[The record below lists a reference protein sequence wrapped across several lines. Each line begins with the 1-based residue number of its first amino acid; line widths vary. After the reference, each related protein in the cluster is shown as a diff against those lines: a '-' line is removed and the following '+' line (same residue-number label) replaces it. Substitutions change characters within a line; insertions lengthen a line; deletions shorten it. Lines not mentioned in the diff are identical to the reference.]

1 MEKNLNSKDAVT
13 KLQSLVNDTGT
24 CMFFTNIQTGI
35 HNTRPMVTIEVD
47 MNGNLWFFT
56 NLQSAKVKD
65 IEKDSHV
72 HLVFANPSKD
82 SYLDLRGRASIE
94 QDRKSIEDKWNPIVK
109 AWFPEGKNDPHL
121 CLVKVKTDEAH
132 YWDKET
138 TKMVEILKIVTSL
151 VTGKQ
156 VEEGIHGDLLV

>member
-1 MEKNLNSKDAVT
+1 MEKNLNSKEAVT
-13 KLQSLVNDTGT
+13 KLQSLIGDIGT
-24 CMFFTNIQTGI
+24 CMFFTNIQTGV
-35 HNTRPMVTIEVD
+35 HNTRPMVAIEVD

-65 IEKDSHV
+65 IEKDSNV

-109 AWFPEGKNDPHL
+109 AWFPEGKNDPNL

-132 YWDKET
+132 YWDTES
-138 TKMVEILKIVTSL
+138 TKMVEMLKIVASL

-156 VEEGIHGDLLV
+156 LEEGIHGDLLV